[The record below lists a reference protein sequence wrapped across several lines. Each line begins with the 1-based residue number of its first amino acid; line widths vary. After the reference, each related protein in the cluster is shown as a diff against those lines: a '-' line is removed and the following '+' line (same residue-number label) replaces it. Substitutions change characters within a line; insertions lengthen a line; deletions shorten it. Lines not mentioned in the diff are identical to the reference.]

1 MQLTGP
7 SQILFPNGN
16 GQQNLAIS
24 ATGVVGAVSYSVTQ
38 IPATVASVRKT
49 AGSSPLAVGAALT
62 AAEAASLVVTRSA
75 GTGLGPVVG
84 ATSIVG
90 VRSRTFVT
98 GAAAPAFSVGDPFA
112 VQAIKDGNY
121 WEPNFPTGGTGT
133 RTVDILID
141 TGSAITLG
149 NISDFFISLG
159 YSNPATDAWTGV
171 TAKALISTDG
181 TAVTVLGTL
190 AITANGVDGN
200 KQKNISGNVTT
211 STSAR
216 WIGIRLENVPL
227 VYPLITRNVAV
238 RASIASGFTTLPT
251 PVYFSVRGTDSGG
264 LGSTIPAS
272 AIVGVESRIFPSG
285 GAASSFTVGDATFLS
300 AARTGNYWVPNFPT
314 GGTGTRTIEIL
325 VDAGSAIVLGNVP
338 DIQLSLGYASATDS
352 WTGIVAKAIAS
363 VDGAS
368 VTILNTL
375 TGVGNANS
383 PNQVKNFSGNVTGGP
398 AARWV
403 GIRLENV
410 PINYPLIMQNISAK
424 SVGSGS
430 STADFTVPIGDT
442 TTNFGTTPPASNVT
456 IYGDPGSRFPLGIF
470 VQPPA
475 SSYTLNIASGLSL
488 VEQIATPGTRSVGSA
503 YALSNA
509 TGPFAPTQLG
519 TGVSPATLQV
529 NGSGTSFDGT
539 FANVPGGTYLA
550 TPALGIGLATSS
562 DSLKTQT
569 PPAISINF
577 VGVVPAERACLGA
590 VYTYGEGGFILFGNW
605 ESTSVVAQIVRDG
618 ALQEFTSIAGLSN
631 TTLEDITV
639 KYTDNPSG
647 VGGTITF
654 LRGGVAFG
662 PPQTATMKPRIT
674 PGADLEVNALTGNT
688 AGGISFGNVLKVK
701 KVAVSLDLP
710 SVNYS
715 YNAVASGTVSA
726 ARLQSLYVDAT
737 AVVGNQPA
745 KRVTYQAAGGP
756 VQAVDVV
763 IGPLTLPAGVAFRA
777 VLENWSTGAA
787 VSHPNALVMTKLGRQ
802 NCKFEDSWLFAS
814 QPGWAECLPQGPVP
828 VVNGIAYYCEAT
840 RIGSYAQFQFGY
852 DWDKSVM
859 PNNPFGDPS
868 GRESYMVP
876 HKWRIE
882 DSTGAVLATVAR
894 PDGGPLNGT
903 DIPRIFNGTYD
914 GRNVAMTSATS
925 KWYPSGTVRS
935 AVVWRSSA
943 PVAYAQSVVTAQL
956 PRYDITVPYAM
967 HTDYSNNG
975 FDLRIFAGGA
985 GGDGQANGFGNTRVI
1000 PYDPTNYAALTPQ
1013 ANVTQDPYKA
1023 TLYSSNSLAA
1033 VSSTWL
1039 RYTPFN
1045 QCGRTPLTGPGGVRD
1060 DRAAIAEPVAQYMY
1074 SISAT
1079 RPHDAK
1085 PFSTLAL
1092 DYLTSYASDPYH
1104 CFEGGRCVPLFKGV
1118 NANRVTTLR
1127 NHYYGPGE
1135 ASTPA
1140 DRAYYIQSGRLY
1152 EINTSLN
1159 PLRSPVPDKGSAPD
1173 KPYFGTSAIDAS
1185 HAHQF
1190 PHWGSML
1197 WQSPEFAFLGH
1208 KLWDQDRLYSNVI
1221 IGEQYA
1227 TRWSERDGAW
1237 QFLHAVLAWKTASA
1251 NSDRLYNRA
1260 EVLDFVS
1267 KDFEW
1272 FNDNLKVTT
1281 PGFDNPPANIFVSG
1295 SVDTRLGIFA
1305 CAARFG
1311 PTLYF
1316 SDTQNFG
1323 QHDFFCGYWLTALGI
1338 AEKLGFNAALR
1349 AKSTKAG
1356 QVLDWLIAQHRKRI
1370 VGRINQAPLSNQA
1383 DVDYVFAAWKGTAIA
1398 AAGGAVASLP
1408 QTYAAAQTQNGTV
1421 ASWDI
1426 YVGSDGSTQTK
1437 DGQAMDQLIAGPSI
1451 LKTQLGL
1458 TGADIDS
1465 AAATAA
1471 GWRNQKKTE
1480 QTALGINAGQGWFRY
1495 LNAINNPALG

>member
-1 MQLTGP
+1 
-7 SQILFPNGN
+7 
-16 GQQNLAIS
+16 
-24 ATGVVGAVSYSVTQ
+24 
-38 IPATVASVRKT
+38 
-49 AGSSPLAVGAALT
+49 
-62 AAEAASLVVTRSA
+62 
-75 GTGLGPVVG
+75 
-84 ATSIVG
+84 
-90 VRSRTFVT
+90 
-98 GAAAPAFSVGDPFA
+98 
-112 VQAIKDGNY
+112 
-121 WEPNFPTGGTGT
+121 
-133 RTVDILID
+133 
-141 TGSAITLG
+141 
-149 NISDFFISLG
+149 
-159 YSNPATDAWTGV
+159 
-171 TAKALISTDG
+171 
-181 TAVTVLGTL
+181 
-190 AITANGVDGN
+190 
-200 KQKNISGNVTT
+200 
-211 STSAR
+211 
-216 WIGIRLENVPL
+216 
-227 VYPLITRNVAV
+227 
-238 RASIASGFTTLPT
+238 
-251 PVYFSVRGTDSGG
+251 
-264 LGSTIPAS
+264 
-272 AIVGVESRIFPSG
+272 
-285 GAASSFTVGDATFLS
+285 
-300 AARTGNYWVPNFPT
+300 
-314 GGTGTRTIEIL
+314 
-325 VDAGSAIVLGNVP
+325 
-338 DIQLSLGYASATDS
+338 
-352 WTGIVAKAIAS
+352 
-363 VDGAS
+363 
-368 VTILNTL
+368 
-375 TGVGNANS
+375 
-383 PNQVKNFSGNVTGGP
+383 
-398 AARWV
+398 
-403 GIRLENV
+403 
-410 PINYPLIMQNISAK
+410 
-424 SVGSGS
+424 
-430 STADFTVPIGDT
+430 
-442 TTNFGTTPPASNVT
+442 
-456 IYGDPGSRFPLGIF
+456 
-470 VQPPA
+470 
-475 SSYTLNIASGLSL
+475 
-488 VEQIATPGTRSVGSA
+488 
-503 YALSNA
+503 
-509 TGPFAPTQLG
+509 
-519 TGVSPATLQV
+519 
-529 NGSGTSFDGT
+529 
-539 FANVPGGTYLA
+539 
-550 TPALGIGLATSS
+550 
-562 DSLKTQT
+562 
-569 PPAISINF
+569 
-577 VGVVPAERACLGA
+577 
-590 VYTYGEGGFILFGNW
+590 
-605 ESTSVVAQIVRDG
+605 
-618 ALQEFTSIAGLSN
+618 
-631 TTLEDITV
+631 
-639 KYTDNPSG
+639 
-647 VGGTITF
+647 
-654 LRGGVAFG
+654 
-662 PPQTATMKPRIT
+662 
-674 PGADLEVNALTGNT
+674 
-688 AGGISFGNVLKVK
+688 
-701 KVAVSLDLP
+701 
-710 SVNYS
+710 
-715 YNAVASGTVSA
+715 
-726 ARLQSLYVDAT
+726 
-737 AVVGNQPA
+737 
-745 KRVTYQAAGGP
+745 
-756 VQAVDVV
+756 
-763 IGPLTLPAGVAFRA
+763 
-777 VLENWSTGAA
+777 
-787 VSHPNALVMTKLGRQ
+787 
-802 NCKFEDSWLFAS
+802 
-814 QPGWAECLPQGPVP
+814 
-828 VVNGIAYYCEAT
+828 
-840 RIGSYAQFQFGY
+840 
-852 DWDKSVM
+852 
-859 PNNPFGDPS
+859 
-868 GRESYMVP
+868 
-876 HKWRIE
+876 
-882 DSTGAVLATVAR
+882 
-894 PDGGPLNGT
+894 
-903 DIPRIFNGTYD
+903 
-914 GRNVAMTSATS
+914 MTSATS